1 MNRYGLLIVVL
12 LVGAAYVGGYWP
24 EHQQRATLERET
36 LTLRTQLAEAQARVR
51 LGGLLGQLLVLME
64 AAGARNYGQAQDLSS
79 RFFEDLRAESARV
92 PDASTRAVLE
102 GILRARDSVTAS
114 LTRSDPAVLDQLRQ
128 AQVGLQS
135 ALGYRVAAPASAPPA
150 APAAT
155 PSETPTPPAG
165 AEPTDGPP

>member
-24 EHQQRATLERET
+24 EHQQRVTLERET
-36 LTLRTQLAEAQARVR
+36 QAIKAQLSEAQARVR
-51 LGGLLGQLLVLME
+51 LGGLLGQLLALVD
-64 AAGARNYGQAQDLSS
+64 AAAARNYGQAQELSS

-92 PDASTRAVLE
+92 PDARTRAVLE

-114 LTRSDPAVLDQLRQ
+114 LTRSDPAVLDELRQ

-135 ALGYRVAAPASAPPA
+135 ALGYRVGPPGPAPALPAP
-150 APAAT
+150 T
-155 PSETPTPPAG
+155 PSESPTSLPG
-165 AEPTDGPP
+165 AEPTDGSL